1 MVRELKKSRLRT
13 KRFSHHFWGILVS
26 DLGDFRSE
34 FLCD

>member
-1 MVRELKKSRLRT
+1 MRT

-26 DLGDFRSE
+26 DLGDFRFE